1 MLTDRKIKALFPLI
15 TILILCMMF
24 IGCSAK
30 NEVANEVPVHTI
42 EERIK
47 NAVPLEHMVKGDRN
61 KLNKLYDL
69 KGDEVQ
75 DFVLYTAES
84 NVEANELAVIKVNHE
99 NQADRV
105 KDNIMNRIE
114 AQKIKLK
121 DYRPEQFFLVEKHVL
136 KVKGMYIL
144 FTVSKDAD
152 QIEAAFKQ
160 ALQ

>member
-1 MLTDRKIKALFPLI
+1 MLTDKKIKAFYSL
-15 TILILCMMF
+15 TAILVLWLMF

-30 NEVANEVPVHTI
+30 NEVANEVPVPTI
-42 EERIK
+42 EERIQ
-47 NAVPLEHMVKGDRN
+47 NAVPLEPMVKGDRN

-69 KGDEVQ
+69 NGDEVQ

-84 NVEANELAVIKVNHE
+84 NVEANELAVIKVKDE
-99 NQADRV
+99 KQADHV
-105 KDNIMNRIE
+105 KENIMKRIE
-114 AQKIKLK
+114 AQKIKLR

-136 KVKGMYIL
+136 RVKGVYIL

-152 QIEAAFKQ
+152 QIEAAFNQ